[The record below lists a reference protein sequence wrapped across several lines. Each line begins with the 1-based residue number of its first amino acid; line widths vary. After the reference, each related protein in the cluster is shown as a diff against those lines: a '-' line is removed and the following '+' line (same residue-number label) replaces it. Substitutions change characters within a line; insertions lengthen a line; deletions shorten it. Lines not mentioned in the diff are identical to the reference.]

1 MDKTP
6 ISDIMASTLQKVRE
20 MIDVNTVVGEPITTV
35 DGITII
41 PVSKVVMGFA
51 AGGSEYRAKTPGEDK
66 PFGGGSGAGVTIS
79 PLGFLIVNNGNVRF
93 ITANNSSGAAEKAI
107 EMAPELID
115 KIKDTF
121 TSKN

>member
-1 MDKTP
+1 MEKTP
-6 ISDIMASTLQKVRE
+6 INDIMSATIEKVRE

-41 PVSKVVMGFA
+41 PVSKVVMAFA
-51 AGGSEYRAKTPGEDK
+51 GGGSEFRAKMPGEDK

-79 PLGFLIVNNGNVRF
+79 PLGFLIINNGNIRF

-115 KIKDTF
+115 KLKDTF
-121 TSKN
+121 TSK

>member
-6 ISDIMASTLQKVRE
+6 ITDIMSTTLQKLKE
-20 MIDVNTVVGEPITTV
+20 MIDVNTIIGDPVITA

-41 PVSKVVMGFA
+41 PVSKVTMGFA
-51 AGGSEYRAKTPGEDK
+51 AGGSEFTTKASTPDK

-79 PLGFLIVNNGNVRF
+79 PVGFLVINNGNVRL
-93 ITANNSSGAAEKAI
+93 IPVTASSGAAEKAI

-115 KIKDTF
+115 KVKSVF
-121 TSKN
+121 GKK

>member
-1 MDKTP
+1 MEKTP
-6 ISDIMASTLQKVRE
+6 INDIMSATIEKVRE

-41 PVSKVVMGFA
+41 PVSKVVMAFA
-51 AGGSEYRAKTPGEDK
+51 GGGSEFRAKTPGEDK

-79 PLGFLIVNNGNVRF
+79 PLGFLIINNGNIRF

-115 KIKDTF
+115 KLKDTF
-121 TSKN
+121 TSK